1 MTEKEGRDGKGQL
14 AQALGLEW
22 CLACAGRKEGFRND

>member
-22 CLACAGRKEGFRND
+22 CLACGGQEGFRND